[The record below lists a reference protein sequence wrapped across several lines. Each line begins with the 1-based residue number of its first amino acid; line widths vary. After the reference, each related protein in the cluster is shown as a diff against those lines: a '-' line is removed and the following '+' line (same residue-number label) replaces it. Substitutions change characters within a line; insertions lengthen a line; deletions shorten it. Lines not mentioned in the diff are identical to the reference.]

1 MGEGQRLLEPMGLGS
16 LVRGDQA
23 LLQAEPEELMC
34 ALGHSSL
41 GDSLCFLVLLR
52 RLAGGPWL
60 LNAGNKSR
68 DVKIKH
74 KAAVLP
80 LRCSPLLLS
89 WLQLAVL
96 GHFLLRLSYA
106 GSLCPRSEKLG

>member
-1 MGEGQRLLEPMGLGS
+1 MWGPSVAAGRARGADVCSGS
-16 LVRGDQA
+16 TA
-23 LLQAEPEELMC
+23 L
-34 ALGHSSL
+34 LGHSSL
-41 GDSLCFLVLLR
+41 GDSRCFLVLLR

-74 KAAVLP
+74 KAAVLRP
-80 LRCSPLLLS
+80 RCSPSLLS

-106 GSLCPRSEKLG
+106 GSLCPRFEKLG